1 MRKELV
7 KFERKTIMYQILK
20 SAHSGWRYLV
30 LILLVVAIIQALAGW
45 LGKKP
50 YTEGNRKLNL
60 FTLIFVHTQILIG
73 LVLYFLSP
81 LVEAGVRYWKMEHIG
96 MMIFAAVLVTIGNAR
111 SKKGTDAAVKHRSVA
126 LYFGL
131 GLIIII
137 ASIIQMTMVDPSRS
151 FFGVS

>member
-7 KFERKTIMYQILK
+7 KFERKSIMYQILK

-30 LILLVVAIIQALAGW
+30 LILLVLAIIQALAGW

-50 YTEGNRKLNL
+50 YTEGNRKINL

-131 GLIIII
+131 ALIIIV

>member
-137 ASIIQMTMVDPSRS
+137 ASILQMTMVDPSRS